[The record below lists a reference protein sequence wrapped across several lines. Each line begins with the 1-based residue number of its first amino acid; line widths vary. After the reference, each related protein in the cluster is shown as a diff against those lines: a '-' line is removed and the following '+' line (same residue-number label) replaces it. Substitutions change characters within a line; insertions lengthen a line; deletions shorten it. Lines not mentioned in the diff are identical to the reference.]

1 MLDVKKEAQGPPPNV
16 QDSYRV
22 LILDDDADLGRMLG
36 DYLRLSG
43 PYQARPITT
52 IQALWQILPAET
64 FDVLLLD
71 YHLPD
76 GDGLTVLSDL
86 GQRGYHLPV
95 VMITGEG
102 DEHTAVQ
109 AIQRGA
115 VDYIVKDGSNEFV
128 RSLPGV
134 VQKAIQYHNLQVA
147 AQDAFEKIR
156 YQAFLLNNVQ
166 DAVVVWDTQGKIIF
180 WNYAAQH
187 IFGWRSEE
195 QLGRSV
201 DERYFSHFLPPLK
214 ASDVQTGLGQEIEH
228 QYNPPSRPAVW
239 VSSRITALYE
249 RISPSEITGYM
260 DVSRDVSERKRM
272 QLQVQAAQTQVVQ
285 SERLAAIGELAS
297 GVAHQI
303 NNPLTTIIADAQLL
317 VNQLPPGHPA
327 LESAHA
333 IQQAGWR
340 TQKVVQLLMEYS
352 QPSGSDLEVLP
363 LNQTIENA
371 VTLVGAQIQAAGGEV
386 KTELIQPSPHIFG
399 RRSQLEDLWVHLL
412 LMARD
417 AVRAVS
423 ATNGARTIRVKSYR
437 LSAPLAQV
445 GVQNQPVVVEFHD
458 HGKTIPPENLRSVFE
473 PNFLTSLS
481 DRGAGIEMSICREIV
496 RQLHG
501 QIEVHSQAAVGTTI
515 RVQFP
520 AKG

>member
-1 MLDVKKEAQGPPPNV
+1 MLDEKMEAGGPPPGV

-22 LILDDDADLGRMLG
+22 LILDDDADLGSMLS

-43 PYQARPITT
+43 PYLPRAATSVQAM
-52 IQALWQILPAET
+52 WQILPAEA

-76 GDGLTVLSDL
+76 GDGLSVLSEL
-86 GQRGYHLPV
+86 GKRGYHLPV

-102 DEHTAVQ
+102 DEYTAVQ

-115 VDYIVKDGSNEFV
+115 VDYVVKDGTFEFV

-134 VQKAIQYHNLQVA
+134 VQKAIQYHSLQVS

-156 YQAFLLNNVQ
+156 YQAFLLNSVQ
-166 DAVVVWDTQGKIIF
+166 DAVVVWDLQGKIAF
-180 WNYAAQH
+180 WNYAAQN
-187 IFGWRSEE
+187 IFGWRSED
-195 QLGRSV
+195 QIGRSV
-201 DERYFSHFLPPLK
+201 DERYFPYFVPPMK
-214 ASDVQTGLGQEIEH
+214 ADEVRAWLGQEIEH
-228 QYNPPSRPAVW
+228 QYRAPGKEMVW

-249 RISPSEITGYM
+249 RISPDEITGYM
-260 DVSRDVSERKRM
+260 NVSRDVSERKRM
-272 QLQVQAAQTQVVQ
+272 ELQVQAAQTQLMQ
-285 SERLAAIGELAS
+285 SVRLAAIGELAS

-317 VNQLPPGHPA
+317 VNQLPHGHPA

-352 QPSGSDLEVLP
+352 QPSGSAMEVLA

-371 VTLVGAQIQAAGGEV
+371 VTLVGAQVHAAGGEV

-417 AVRAVS
+417 AVRAS
-423 ATNGARTIRVKSYR
+423 PATNGVRTIHIKSYR
-437 LSAPLAQV
+437 MPAT
-445 GVQNQPVVVEFHD
+445 NQSQQVVVEFHD
-458 HGKTIPPENLRSVFE
+458 HGKTIPPEHLHSVFE
-473 PNFLTSLS
+473 PNFLTSLNE
-481 DRGAGIEMSICREIV
+481 RGSGIEMSICREIV

-501 QIEVHSQAAVGTTI
+501 QIEVHSQPAQGTTI

>member
-1 MLDVKKEAQGPPPNV
+1 MLDVKMEAGGPPPDV
-16 QDSYRV
+16 KDSYRV
-22 LILDDDADLGRMLG
+22 LILDDDADLGHMLS

-43 PYQARPITT
+43 PYQARPVTT
-52 IQALWQILPAET
+52 VQALWQNLQDEP
-64 FDVLLLD
+64 FDLLLLD
-71 YHLPD
+71 FHLLD
-76 GDGLTVLSDL
+76 GDGLSVLSEL
-86 GQRGYHLPV
+86 GGRGHHLPV

-115 VDYIVKDGSNEFV
+115 VDYIVKDGTYEFV

-134 VQKAIQYHNLQVA
+134 VEKAIQYHNLQVA
-147 AQDAFEKIR
+147 AQNAFEKIR

-166 DAVVVWDTQGKIIF
+166 DAVVVWDLEGKITF

-187 IFGWRSEE
+187 IFGWHSED
-195 QLGRSV
+195 QIGRSV
-201 DERYFSHFLPPLK
+201 EERYFSHFMPTLK
-214 ASDVQTGLGQEIEH
+214 AGDVPSWLGREIEH
-228 QYNPPSRPAVW
+228 QYRPPAKEPVW

-249 RISPSEITGYM
+249 RISPDEITGYM
-260 DVSRDVSERKRM
+260 NVSRDISERKRM
-272 QLQVQAAQTQVVQ
+272 EGQVQAAQTQLMQ
-285 SERLAAIGELAS
+285 SVRLAAIGELAS

-317 VNQLPPGHPA
+317 VHQLPPGHPA
-327 LESAHA
+327 LESAQA

-352 QPSGSDLEVLP
+352 QPSASALEVLP
-363 LNQTIENA
+363 LNTTIENA

-386 KTELIQPSPHIFG
+386 QMDLTQPSPHIYG

-417 AVRAVS
+417 ALRASPAV
-423 ATNGARTIRVKSYR
+423 NGGRAIRVRSYR
-437 LSAPLAQV
+437 LPAAGQATQV
-445 GVQNQPVVVEFHD
+445 AVEFHD
-458 HGKTIPPENLRSVFE
+458 NGKPIPPENLHSVFE
-473 PNFLTSLS
+473 PNFLTSMNE
-481 DRGAGIEMSICREIV
+481 RGSGIEMSICREIV

-501 QIEVHSQAAVGTTI
+501 QIEVQSQPAQGTTI